1 MRVEAEL
8 SAIKSHFKCELSTS
22 NSKTEPLTSSL
33 NGALKKLENHPLKC
47 CSIVEDNLLFLQ
59 KELLAKDDIKSLVET
74 QTAIID
80 SISNTAL
87 DKQIPTTLSVSPN
100 LREKQQQ
107 KYQVQHSTQQQIKN
121 QQEQPMQQ
129 TQHLKQTQ
137 KDNMKKIYVGNLNK
151 DVTINKLNERC
162 LQESCSIESPM
173 NETIGKSRGFA
184 FIS

>member
-33 NGALKKLENHPLKC
+33 NGALKKLENHPFKC

-59 KELLAKDDIKSLVET
+59 KELLSKDDIKSLVET

-87 DKQIPTTLSVSPN
+87 DKQIPTTLSVSPS
-100 LREKQQQ
+100 LREKQQR
-107 KYQVQHSTQQQIKN
+107 KHQVQHST
-121 QQEQPMQQ
+121 
-129 TQHLKQTQ
+129 
-137 KDNMKKIYVGNLNK
+137 
-151 DVTINKLNERC
+151 
-162 LQESCSIESPM
+162 
-173 NETIGKSRGFA
+173 
-184 FIS
+184 

>member
-1 MRVEAEL
+1 MWFLNRSETQTPLSTFPETPHISVIKDQTQQKVLRVEAEL

-100 LREKQQQ
+100 LREKQQR
-107 KYQVQHSTQQQIKN
+107 KHQVQHST
-121 QQEQPMQQ
+121 
-129 TQHLKQTQ
+129 
-137 KDNMKKIYVGNLNK
+137 
-151 DVTINKLNERC
+151 
-162 LQESCSIESPM
+162 
-173 NETIGKSRGFA
+173 
-184 FIS
+184 

>member
-8 SAIKSHFKCELSTS
+8 SVIKSHFKCELSTS

-59 KELLAKDDIKSLVET
+59 KELLSKDDIKSLVET

-100 LREKQQQ
+100 LREKQQR
-107 KYQVQHSTQQQIKN
+107 KHQVQHST
-121 QQEQPMQQ
+121 
-129 TQHLKQTQ
+129 
-137 KDNMKKIYVGNLNK
+137 
-151 DVTINKLNERC
+151 
-162 LQESCSIESPM
+162 
-173 NETIGKSRGFA
+173 
-184 FIS
+184 

>member
-1 MRVEAEL
+1 MWFLNRSETQTPLSTFPETPHISVIKDQTQQKVLRVEAEL

-59 KELLAKDDIKSLVET
+59 KELLSKDDIKSLVET

-100 LREKQQQ
+100 LREKQQR
-107 KYQVQHSTQQQIKN
+107 KHQVQHST
-121 QQEQPMQQ
+121 
-129 TQHLKQTQ
+129 
-137 KDNMKKIYVGNLNK
+137 
-151 DVTINKLNERC
+151 
-162 LQESCSIESPM
+162 
-173 NETIGKSRGFA
+173 
-184 FIS
+184 

>member
-1 MRVEAEL
+1 MWFLNRSETQTPLSTFPETPHISVIKDQTQQKVLRVEAEL
-8 SAIKSHFKCELSTS
+8 SAIKSHFKCELSAS

-59 KELLAKDDIKSLVET
+59 KELLSKDDIKSLVET

-100 LREKQQQ
+100 LREKQQR
-107 KYQVQHSTQQQIKN
+107 KHQVQHST
-121 QQEQPMQQ
+121 
-129 TQHLKQTQ
+129 
-137 KDNMKKIYVGNLNK
+137 
-151 DVTINKLNERC
+151 
-162 LQESCSIESPM
+162 
-173 NETIGKSRGFA
+173 
-184 FIS
+184 

>member
-1 MRVEAEL
+1 MWFLNSSETQTPLSTFPETPHISVIKDQTQQKVLRVEAEL

-100 LREKQQQ
+100 LREKQQR
-107 KYQVQHSTQQQIKN
+107 KYQVQHST
-121 QQEQPMQQ
+121 
-129 TQHLKQTQ
+129 
-137 KDNMKKIYVGNLNK
+137 
-151 DVTINKLNERC
+151 
-162 LQESCSIESPM
+162 
-173 NETIGKSRGFA
+173 
-184 FIS
+184 